1 MAKSLPLVIDPDPRL
16 RQHSKMVP
24 LAVII
29 EPETQAFIDSMY
41 KTMKTNSGVGLA
53 AVQVGRLD
61 KIIIVDTQD
70 GPLALFNTVIKKRSL
85 FKEEG
90 EEGCLSIP
98 GVFGLVR
105 RSKSVTVAAHDR
117 AGKPTTFTAKGF
129 FARVLQ
135 HEIDHTNGILFID
148 RTKKII
154 TGEANHR

>member
-24 LAVII
+24 LAVIT
-29 EPETQAFIDSMY
+29 EPETQTFIDSMY
-41 KTMKTNSGVGLA
+41 KTMKTNNGVGLA
-53 AVQVGRLD
+53 AV
-61 KIIIVDTQD
+61 QD
-70 GPLALFNTVIKKRSL
+70 GPLALFNAVIKKRSL

-98 GVFGLVR
+98 GVFGLVK